1 MSEFV
6 MGASV
11 HLTNNFSGT
20 MSAMTS
26 DTERFK
32 ASAIGANQT
41 VANLTKGL
49 SGVNGDGFQEMGTTA
64 SQAATAANSIVAPI
78 NNVTASTNRAEAAIQ
93 SFDRGWQK
101 VKALPGTLRTVGTEL
116 KNNVAHGFTAAR
128 LQAAILISAVK
139 TLAQQRF
146 TNMVSGLQQIGVAVR
161 SLPST
166 LLNVGATLKN
176 NVVNGFIAAKQQ
188 ATTFIT
194 TVKTLGQEKF
204 NGIVSSL
211 RQVKTTLTEGK
222 TGAAGFVS
230 ALKNIGKI
238 SVATTVNGVSKLA
251 SSLKSV
257 GKSGISATVNG
268 VKNLASS
275 LKTVAHISLSSV
287 ISGTSKLATN
297 LKTVA
302 STKLSSVTS
311 SIKNLVSGFKS
322 GENGSNSLHGALKKV
337 ASVSFSALHSGLTK
351 IGSAA
356 KSAGSAVLSGL
367 GKAATTTLKG
377 TAVAIGAAAT
387 ATAALVT
394 QSVKAFADY
403 EQLTGGVET
412 LFKGSAGIVE
422 SYANN
427 AYKTAGLSANAYM
440 ETVTGFSASLLQ
452 SLGGDTA
459 KAADYAHLAIT
470 DMADNANKMGTGM
483 DMIQNAYQGF
493 AKQNYTMLDNLKL
506 GYGGTKEEMQ
516 RLLTDAGKLAGTKFD
531 ISSYA
536 DIVQAIHTVQES
548 MGITGTTALEAEHTI
563 SGSLASMKAAWSN
576 TLVALTTGG
585 DNFDTCIDNLVS
597 SAKTFGSN
605 IMPAITS
612 ALSGVGRLVESLAP
626 MIAKEVPTLVTTVL
640 PPLINAATSII
651 QGIANALPALL
662 TTVVPSLINGIT
674 QIVGSLTNVLSAH
687 GPQIIN
693 TLVDALS
700 QGVVALLGM
709 VPQLTMVGIQ
719 LIFALAQGIVNN
731 IPMILQAGIQAIR
744 GLQESIWQNLP
755 QILQMGVQLIISLV
769 QGIVQSLPYII
780 QSAISGIT
788 SFIQTIISNLPL
800 IIQAAVQIVVALAVG
815 LIQAIPQL
823 VAAVP
828 QLVSA
833 IIDTILHTNW
843 LEVGW
848 EIVKGIGKGLWDGV
862 KSIFGGGGEEGGA
875 AVSIGAADG
884 MTANMGAI
892 TGATTQVSQ
901 TMTQGLQPDMAAINM
916 AGANAMT
923 SMSEG
928 ITANAG
934 IVYNSA
940 SALAPGITDSIN
952 TGLSTVDTSS
962 TATTIGTNITNG
974 VTTGIQTGTS
984 NVVAAATEMVTQ
996 VQSTVEAG
1004 IAGISTTVG
1013 NFDITGFKTS
1023 CDGMVTAITECMNR
1037 CVQIVTTGMQTIQS
1051 VVSSINLYSS
1061 GVNIMQGLNNGM
1073 QAMQGSI
1080 IATAQSIA
1088 NSVKATVNAALDIH
1102 SPSRVLEDSGEFTT
1116 EGYANGLLNLID
1128 LVKTNAKKVADTAI
1142 EPFSVRGRSGD
1153 IPASGRYET
1162 GKRNGLGGLRVSI
1175 ENLVLQN
1182 VGDKDPKQLVKEIL
1196 NELYTQLGGDDEVLS
1211 DVDMGVLL

>member
-20 MSAMTS
+20 MSAMTR

-32 ASAIGANQT
+32 AVTVGANQS
-41 VANLTKGL
+41 VANLSKGL
-49 SGVNGDGFQEMGTTA
+49 SSVNGDSFQKMRTTA
-64 SQAATAANSIVAPI
+64 ARAATATNSIVAPI
-78 NNVTASTNRAEAAIQ
+78 NNVSSATNRAAAAIQ
-93 SFDRGWQK
+93 AFDRGWQK
-101 VKALPGTLRTVGTEL
+101 VKALPGTLKTIGTEL
-116 KNNVAHGFTAAR
+116 RNNVANGFTTAR
-128 LQAAILISAVK
+128 LQAAILIS
-139 TLAQQRF
+139 
-146 TNMVSGLQQIGVAVR
+146 
-161 SLPST
+161 
-166 LLNVGATLKN
+166 
-176 NVVNGFIAAKQQ
+176 
-188 ATTFIT
+188 
-194 TVKTLGQEKF
+194 TVKKIGQQKF
-204 NGIVSSL
+204 SGMLNSL
-211 RQVKTTLTEGK
+211 RTFKTTITEGK
-222 TGAAGFVS
+222 TGAAGFVT
-230 ALKNIGKI
+230 ALKSIGKI
-238 SVATTVNGVSKLA
+238 SVAS
-251 SSLKSV
+251 
-257 GKSGISATVNG
+257 TVNG
-268 VKNLASS
+268 VK
-275 LKTVAHISLSSV
+275 K
-287 ISGTSKLATN
+287 
-297 LKTVA
+297 
-302 STKLSSVTS
+302 
-311 SIKNLVSGFKS
+311 LVSGFKS

-337 ASVSFSALHSGLTK
+337 ASVNFNALHSGLAK
-351 IGSAA
+351 IGSTA
-356 KSAGSAVLSGL
+356 KSAGSAVLNGL

-394 QSVKAFADY
+394 QSVKAFANY
-403 EQLTGGVET
+403 QQLTGGVET
-412 LFKGSAGIVE
+412 LFKDSAGIVE
-422 SYANN
+422 NYANN

-452 SLGGDTA
+452 SLGGDTT

-548 MGITGTTALEAEHTI
+548 MGITNTTALEAEHTI
-563 SGSLASMKAAWSN
+563 SGSFASMKAAWSN

-585 DNFDTCIDNLVS
+585 ANFDTCIDNLVS
-597 SAKTFGSN
+597 SVKTFGSN

-612 ALSGVGRLVESLAP
+612 SLSGVGRLVESLAP
-626 MIAKEVPTLVTTVL
+626 VIAKEVPTLVSTVL

-651 QGIANALPALL
+651 AGIANALPALL

-674 QIVGSLTNVLSAH
+674 QIVGSLVSVLSTH

-693 TLVDALS
+693 TLVNALS
-700 QGVVALLGM
+700 QGIVALLGM
-709 VPQLTMVGIQ
+709 APQLIMVGMQ
-719 LIFALAQGIVNN
+719 LIFALAQGIANN
-731 IPMILQAGIQAIR
+731 IPMILQAGIQTIMSLA
-744 GLQESIWQNLP
+744 QNLIANLP
-755 QILQMGVQLIISLV
+755 MILQAGVQLVMSLI
-769 QGIVQSLPYII
+769 QGIVSMLPMII
-780 QSAISGIT
+780 QSAIQLIT
-788 SFIQTIISNLPL
+788 SLIQGIISNLGQ
-800 IIQAAVQIVVALAVG
+800 IVQAAVQIVVSLAVG

-828 QLVSA
+828 QLISA
-833 IIDTILHTNW
+833 IIDTILSTNW
-843 LEVGW
+843 LEIGW
-848 EIVKGIGKGLWDGV
+848 EIVKGIGQGLWNGV

-875 AVSIGAADG
+875 AVSIGAAEG

-901 TMTQGLQPDMAAINM
+901 TMTQGLQPDTAAINM

-923 SMSEG
+923 SMSNG

-934 IVYNSA
+934 VVYNSA
-940 SALAPGITDSIN
+940 AALAPGITNSIN

-984 NVVAAATEMVTQ
+984 NVIAAASNMTTR
-996 VQSTVEAG
+996 VQSTVDAG
-1004 IAGISTTVG
+1004 MSGITATVG

-1023 CDGMVTAITECMNR
+1023 CDGMVTAITECMNN
-1037 CVQIVTTGMQTIQS
+1037 CVQIVTMGMQSIQS
-1051 VVSSINLYSS
+1051 IVSSVDLYSS
-1061 GVNIMQGLNNGM
+1061 GVSIMQGLNNGM

-1088 NSVKATVNAALDIH
+1088 SSVKATINSALAIH
-1102 SPSRVLEDSGEFTT
+1102 SPSRVLEESGEFTT
-1116 EGYANGLLNLID
+1116 EGFAIGLLKLID
-1128 LVKTNAKKVADTAI
+1128 TVKANAKKVADTAI
-1142 EPFSVRGRSGD
+1142 EPFSVRNTSGD

-1162 GKRNGLGGLRVSI
+1162 SKRGGLGGLRVII
-1175 ENLVLQN
+1175 ENLILQN

-1196 NELYTQLGGDDEVLS
+1196 NELYRQLGGDDEVLS